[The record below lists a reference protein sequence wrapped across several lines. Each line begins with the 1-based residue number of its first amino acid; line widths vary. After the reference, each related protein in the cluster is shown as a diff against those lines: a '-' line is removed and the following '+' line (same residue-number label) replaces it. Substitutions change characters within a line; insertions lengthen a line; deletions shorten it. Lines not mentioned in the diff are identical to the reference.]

1 MSELIEPQEI
11 SVMSLNGDGTQENPY
26 QITTV
31 AEFRGMNDSN
41 AYFKLMND
49 LDVNDSEWA
58 TGWTEATMNFLEL
71 DGDGKSIWNIN
82 ADLSGANVNNGV
94 GVFYV
99 SKNSTIK
106 NLNIMNTIMAGT
118 NVRLFRVQENGAIFN
133 IEGCQVY
140 LDFNTASSHV
150 TRHNFN
156 GVLCGY
162 PTLMGINKCVLN
174 LKGTTSCVLVYG
186 YGSGDGAI
194 TNNHFVIDIKK
205 TNVDTNS
212 KHLMYAGN
220 VFSKNFIRGKLEL
233 IGSTDFNFTMGKPQQ
248 CYIACEIIS
257 SSVVKFSGQN
267 PTSACFYDQELA
279 GITMTAQTNVHAL
292 TTAQCKDKDYLNSI
306 GFVVA

>member
-1 MSELIEPQEI
+1 ML
-11 SVMSLNGDGTQENPY
+11 GTGTQLDPY

-49 LDVNDSEWA
+49 LDVNDSEWVA
-58 TGWTEATMNFLEL
+58 GWTEATMNFLEL

-82 ADLSGANVNNGV
+82 ADLSGANVNYGV

-99 SKNSTIK
+99 SNNSTIK
-106 NLNIMNTIMAGT
+106 NLNIMNTIMVGT
-118 NVRLFRVQENGAIFN
+118 NVRLFRATGSPSNIYLEN
-133 IEGCQVY
+133 CQIY
-140 LDFNTASSHV
+140 LDFNTTSSSA
-150 TRHNFN
+150 TRHSYN

-162 PTLMGINKCVLN
+162 PTKMGINKCVLN
-174 LKGTTSCVLVYG
+174 LKGTTSCVLIYG
-186 YGSGDGAI
+186 NGSSDGPV
-194 TNNHFVIDIKK
+194 TNNHIAIDIKK

-212 KHLMYAGN
+212 NRLMYAGG
-220 VFSKNFIRGKLEL
+220 VFSKNFIIGKLEL
-233 IGSTDFNFTMGKPQQ
+233 IGSTAFRFTMGRPQQ
-248 CYIACEIIS
+248 CYIACEIIAEGA
-257 SSVVKFSGQN
+257 VRFSGQN

-306 GFVVA
+306 GFVVI